1 MPDILSAFANE
12 SLFAASAKFLQ
23 HLGVKF
29 STQTEEP
36 IPFLELYEEAA
47 TEANATIP
55 KDIKAIFSRV
65 ENTYFIG
72 TVTDDTLNGEN
83 AGVDFK
89 VEAAKPKY
97 EGMFV
102 FAVEMKPGE
111 TLKRSEAAVLVRG
124 INRVVKQMPATVL
137 ILEKHHAHTEARR
150 HGGEDDLCDSVTP
163 CEICLSVATCE
174 RTEYRQSW
182 RPGERLGK
190 VSILKGVN
198 TLSPHRGHIDILESM
213 NVKACKTFDALYK
226 QWKDVFSTS
235 LLTKQFY
242 REIQNWYF
250 WALKKEQH
258 VAFPNALDDDSDDEK
273 YNAENIIRL
282 ITRLIFTW
290 FMKEKGLVNPDL
302 FNPEFL
308 KKALKYFNPEGAE
321 LFRQDLQDSQDCK
334 IADNLVNPVNPVLKQ
349 EHSCTYYRAILQ
361 NLFFA
366 TFNQEVG
373 LRDFVDTQVRD
384 TKRYNIKNYYRN
396 EKLFTEKDRTK
407 IIGYFNGSP
416 FVNGGLFECLDNVE
430 QNGRVY
436 SWDGFSNS
444 VHFRDGS
451 LKSALIPDCL
461 FFGGETTTDLS
472 EFFEKDKSTKSVKV
486 RGIINILNDY
496 VFTIEENTP
505 FDEDVALDPELLG
518 KVFENLL
525 GCYNPETQQM
535 ARNATG
541 SFYTPREIVNY
552 MVKVTLKSYLKRACP
567 KVVPAEIDALVEGV
581 AELAEMPSVK
591 EYAKDILTAL
601 FKAKILDP
609 ACGSGAFPMGIMS
622 AIVEILRTV
631 DPDNL
636 YWHEIVLKESLNEA
650 ESIADIGDEQE
661 RAELRAQIEYDFKE
675 RVDHPDYARKL
686 YVIEHCIFGSD
697 IQPIAVQISRLRF
710 FITLLCEQ
718 TKNDDPTKNYGIT
731 PLPNLESN
739 FVAANS
745 LLAIDLKDM
754 RELLGQKKIVSLVK
768 QLRGVRHQLFL
779 PKTSDKKK
787 RLQKRDE
794 ELRDSI
800 ANAAEG
806 LYDENIE
813 LRCQMLTKDIK
824 RCEDELA
831 KLGEDDFKDVTQ
843 EVEEVDLFGEKTVT
857 TKTIVGKGNA
867 IIRRKAEAEASLES
881 LKNASRKERL
891 LTDLKRLVAWN
902 PFAFNIAETF
912 LDQEWMFG
920 VKRGFDIVIA
930 NPPYIKEYE
939 NRKAF
944 DGFREQSPYY
954 IGKMDLWYGFACKGL
969 DMLRDGGALCFIA
982 QNNWTTSSG
991 ASKMR
996 EKVVTDSRILK
1007 MVDFN
1012 DYMIFESADIQT
1024 MVMLFLH
1031 DSKTDNYVFD
1041 HWRLNDG
1048 AGKDDVIDLISGNA
1062 DCKCRYLTPS
1072 VKRKDLLGKMLTFSP
1087 ADDLLAKIAD
1097 GKEHLTEDEI
1107 AQGIVPNPDVVNS
1120 RNSHLVTDSSVQVGD
1135 GVFVVDKS
1143 KFANLDEA
1151 ERKYVKPLYE
1161 PYQMDRYYIE
1171 DTTDKNIL
1179 YISKANWRDDAPT
1192 LKEHL
1197 YKYRQIMQA
1206 RRENQNGRLD
1216 YMHLHW
1222 PRVESF
1228 FTAGEKILAV
1238 RKCVDRPIFV
1248 FTEKPAYVMMAVN
1261 VIKTSRWNNKLLTA
1275 ILNSRLIWFWL
1286 LHKGKM
1292 QGSNYQVDKEPLMQI
1307 PLVQPSPEKQAAIIS
1322 LVDEIIAARKV
1333 NNVVDVS
1340 ALEEKIDNLI
1350 FDLYGLT
1357 PEERE
1362 IVKGNGK

>member
-1 MPDILSAFANE
+1 MNMTDILAAFANE
-12 SLFAASAKFLQ
+12 PLFPASEKFLK

-36 IPFLELYEEAA
+36 IPFLEFYEEAA

-55 KDIKAIFSRV
+55 KDVRAIFSRV

-72 TVTDDTLNGEN
+72 TVTDDTLKGEN

-89 VEAAKPKY
+89 AEAAKPKY

-111 TLKRSEAAVLVRG
+111 TLKRSEAAVIVRG
-124 INRVVKQMPATVL
+124 INRVVKQQPATVL
-137 ILEKHHAHTEARR
+137 ILEDT
-150 HGGEDDLCDSVTP
+150 V
-163 CEICLSVATCE
+163 LSVATCE
-174 RTEYRQSW
+174 RTAYKQTW

-198 TLSPHRGHIDILESM
+198 CLSPHRGHIDILESM
-213 NVKACKTFDALYK
+213 NVKDCKTFDALYK
-226 QWKDVFSTS
+226 RWKDVFSTS

-290 FMKEKGLVNPDL
+290 FMKEKGLVN
-302 FNPEFL
+302 
-308 KKALKYFNPEGAE
+308 KALFDTDFLSQALHHFNPEG
-321 LFRQDLQDSQDCK
+321 RITDSNAPD
-334 IADNLVNPVNPVLKQ
+334 AA
-349 EHSCTYYRAILQ
+349 HSCTYYRAILQ

-366 TFNQEVG
+366 TFNQEIP
-373 LRDFVDTQVRD
+373 LRGFVNSTVRD
-384 TKRYNIKNYYRN
+384 AQHYNIKNYFRN
-396 EKLFTEKDRTK
+396 AKLFTETDEQK
-407 IIGYFNGSP
+407 IIGYFNDSP

-436 SWDGFSNS
+436 SWDGFSNH
-444 VHFRDGS
+444 VHFKDGS

-472 EFFEKDKSTKSVKV
+472 EFFEKDKSAKSVKV

-581 AELAEMPSVK
+581 AELADMPSVK
-591 EYAKDILTAL
+591 ENAKDILTAL

-622 AIVEILRTV
+622 AMVEILRTV
-631 DPDNL
+631 DPHNL
-636 YWHEIVLKESLNEA
+636 HWHEVVLRESLDEA

-745 LLAIDLKDM
+745 LLSIDLKDM
-754 RELLGQKKIVSLVK
+754 RELLGQKKIVSLVR
-768 QLRGVRHQLFL
+768 QLRGIRHQLFL

-787 RLQKRDE
+787 RLQKKDE
-794 ELRDSI
+794 ELRNAI
-800 ANAAEG
+800 AVAAEG

-813 LRCQMLTKDIK
+813 QKCVMLAGEIK
-824 RCEDELA
+824 RIDEQLA
-831 KLGEDDFKDVTQ
+831 ALGESDFKDVVK
-843 EVEEVDLFGEKTVT
+843 EVEEIDLLGEKTVT
-857 TKTIVGKGNA
+857 TKKVIGKGNVLLK
-867 IIRRKAEAEASLES
+867 RKKEAETALAS

-891 LTDLKRLVAWN
+891 LTDVKRLVAWN
-902 PFAFNIAETF
+902 PFAFNVAESF
-912 LDQEWMFG
+912 LDPDWMFG
-920 VKRGFDIVIA
+920 VKDGFDVVIG
-930 NPPYIKEYE
+930 NPPYIQLQANHGELARLYE
-939 NRKAF
+939 NCGFETFARTGDIYCLFYERGKQLLKDNRYLCYITSNKWMRAGYGEATRKF
-944 DGFREQSPYY
+944 
-954 IGKMDLWYGFACKGL
+954 FA
-969 DMLRDGGALCFIA
+969 
-982 QNNWTTSSG
+982 
-991 ASKMR
+991 
-996 EKVVTDSRILK
+996 EKTDPLLLI
-1007 MVDFN
+1007 DFAGEK
-1012 DYMIFESADIQT
+1012 IFESATVDTNII
-1024 MVMLFLH
+1024 LFESDTQNH
-1031 DSKTDNYVFD
+1031 
-1041 HWRLNDG
+1041 G
-1048 AGKDDVIDLISGNA
+1048 ATLCCIGTS
-1062 DCKCRYLTPS
+1062 DC
-1072 VKRKDLLGKMLTFSP
+1072 RKDLS
-1087 ADDLLAKIAD
+1087 D
-1097 GKEHLTEDEI
+1097 
-1107 AQGIVPNPDVVNS
+1107 
-1120 RNSHLVTDSSVQVGD
+1120 
-1135 GVFVVDKS
+1135 FV
-1143 KFANLDEA
+1143 
-1151 ERKYVKPLYE
+1151 
-1161 PYQMDRYYIE
+1161 
-1171 DTTDKNIL
+1171 
-1179 YISKANWRDDAPT
+1179 
-1192 LKEHL
+1192 
-1197 YKYRQIMQA
+1197 
-1206 RRENQNGRLD
+1206 
-1216 YMHLHW
+1216 
-1222 PRVESF
+1222 
-1228 FTAGEKILAV
+1228 
-1238 RKCVDRPIFV
+1238 
-1248 FTEKPAYVMMAVN
+1248 
-1261 VIKTSRWNNKLLTA
+1261 
-1275 ILNSRLIWFWL
+1275 
-1286 LHKGKM
+1286 
-1292 QGSNYQVDKEPLMQI
+1292 
-1307 PLVQPSPEKQAAIIS
+1307 KQAATPCAFTSSDSWVILSPIEQSIKRKIESIGVPLREWNIKIYRGILTGYNEAFII
-1322 LVDEIIAARKV
+1322 DEAKRTEILSWCNDDA
-1333 NNVVDVS
+1333 
-1340 ALEEKIDNLI
+1340 
-1350 FDLYGLT
+1350 
-1357 PEERE
+1357 ERE
-1362 IVKGNGK
+1362 RTDALIRPILRGRDIKRYGYEWAGLYLIATHNGYDKTPRIDIEDYPAIKRHLDSHWQEISKRSDKGDTPYNLRNCAYMDDFAKPKIVWGEISDRTKFAIDAKGDFMQEATTFLLTGENLEYLVCFLNSPLSEYLFSKIGTTTGVGTVRWKKFKLEQLCVPTKEIDEQFFKEQLITYLKTSDDAILQSINRRIYDICGLSAEEINFVENA

>member
-1 MPDILSAFANE
+1 MTMPDILSAFANE
-12 SLFAASAKFLQ
+12 PLFAASAKFLT

-55 KDIKAIFSRV
+55 KDVKAIFSRV

-72 TVTDDTLNGEN
+72 TVTDDTLKGEN

-89 VEAAKPKY
+89 AEAAAAKPKY

-102 FAVEMKPGE
+102 FAVEMKPGK
-111 TLKRSEAAVLVRG
+111 TLKRSEAAVIVRG
-124 INRVVKQMPATVL
+124 INRVVRQQPATVL
-137 ILEKHHAHTEARR
+137 ILEDTM
-150 HGGEDDLCDSVTP
+150 
-163 CEICLSVATCE
+163 LSVATCE
-174 RTEYRQSW
+174 RTAYKQTW

-213 NVKACKTFDALYK
+213 NVKDCKTFDALYK
-226 QWKDVFSTS
+226 RWKDVFSTS

-308 KKALKYFNPEGAE
+308 KTVLKSFNPDGAE
-321 LFRQDLQDSQDCK
+321 FFRQDLQDSQDFK
-334 IADNLVNPVNPVLKQ
+334 DNPVNHVNPVLKQ
-349 EHSCTYYRAILQ
+349 ENSCTYYRAILQ

-384 TKRYNIKNYYRN
+384 AKRYNIKNYYRN
-396 EKLFTEKDRTK
+396 EKLFTETDKAK

-444 VHFRDGS
+444 VHFKDGS

-461 FFGGETTTDLS
+461 FFGGETTADLS
-472 EFFEKDKSTKSVKV
+472 EFFEKDKSAKSVKV

-552 MVKVTLKSYLKRACP
+552 MVKVSLKSYLKRACP

-622 AIVEILRTV
+622 AMVEILRTV
-631 DPDNL
+631 DPDNKHW
-636 YWHEIVLKESLNEA
+636 YEIVLKESLDEA
-650 ESIADIGDEQE
+650 ASIADVGDEQE
-661 RAELRAQIEYDFKE
+661 RAILKAQIEYDFKE

-686 YVIEHCIFGSD
+686 YIIEHCIFGSD

-718 TKNDDPTKNYGIT
+718 TRNDDPTKNYGIT

-745 LLAIDLKDM
+745 LLSIDLKDM

-768 QLRGVRHQLFL
+768 QLRGIRHQLFL

-787 RLQKRDE
+787 RLQAKDA
-794 ELRDSI
+794 ELREAI
-800 ANAAEG
+800 AVAAEG

-813 LRCQMLTKDIK
+813 LKCAMLKSDIK
-824 RCEDELA
+824 RCDEELA
-831 KLGEDDFKDVTQ
+831 KLGEDDFKDVVKD
-843 EVEEVDLFGEKTVT
+843 VEEVDLFGNKTVT
-857 TKTIVGKGNA
+857 KKKVVGRGNELL
-867 IIRRKAEAEASLES
+867 KKKKNAESLLASLM
-881 LKNASRKERL
+881 NASRKERL
-891 LTDLKRLVAWN
+891 LSDLKRLVAWN
-902 PFAFNIAETF
+902 PFAFNVAESF
-912 LDQEWMFG
+912 LDPEWMFG
-920 VKRGFDIVIA
+920 VKKGFDIVVG
-930 NPPYIKEYE
+930 NPPYVKLETIKDQSRLLETQGYEVFTKRGDLYCIFTERGFGLLGEGGTLSYIMSNKWLQAEYGRPLRKYFLQHE
-939 NRKAF
+939 LTSLIDFGDNDLFKGATVYPCIFVARKAPPVPEL
-944 DGFREQSPYY
+944 DCVYMKYY
-954 IGKMDLWYGFACKGL
+954 DPFTFVQDIRNWKSKFPVAKLTDDTWVLSETTSNILEKLQKSCVTLSEFIKGEAYYGIKPGATAAFIIPQDRADELIRTHESSRSVILPVLRGRDIKTWYS
-969 DMLRDGGALCFIA
+969 
-982 QNNWTTSSG
+982 TSSG
-991 ASKMR
+991 WYMIGMFPALHLNIDDYPAIKEHFLAYGKKKLEQTGEPGSRKKTCNAWFETQDQINYYELFSKPKIMYQKFQVEPCFIYDEEGLYCNDSMWIMPTPNKALVGVLNSKMG
-996 EKVVTDSRILK
+996 
-1007 MVDFN
+1007 
-1012 DYMIFESADIQT
+1012 
-1024 MVMLFLH
+1024 
-1031 DSKTDNYVFD
+1031 
-1041 HWRLNDG
+1041 WW
-1048 AGKDDVIDLISGNA
+1048 LISKFCTQIQNG
-1062 DCKCRYLTPS
+1062 YQLIWQY
-1072 VKRKDLLGKMLTFSP
+1072 LGKIPVPKTLPPELT
-1087 ADDLLAKIAD
+1087 A
-1097 GKEHLTEDEI
+1097 
-1107 AQGIVPNPDVVNS
+1107 
-1120 RNSHLVTDSSVQVGD
+1120 LV
-1135 GVFVVDKS
+1135 
-1143 KFANLDEA
+1143 E
-1151 ERKYVKPLYE
+1151 E
-1161 PYQMDRYYIE
+1161 
-1171 DTTDKNIL
+1171 
-1179 YISKANWRDDAPT
+1179 
-1192 LKEHL
+1192 
-1197 YKYRQIMQA
+1197 
-1206 RRENQNGRLD
+1206 
-1216 YMHLHW
+1216 
-1222 PRVESF
+1222 
-1228 FTAGEKILAV
+1228 ILAA
-1238 RKCVDRPIFV
+1238 K
-1248 FTEKPAYVMMAVN
+1248 
-1261 VIKTSRWNNKLLTA
+1261 
-1275 ILNSRLIWFWL
+1275 
-1286 LHKGKM
+1286 
-1292 QGSNYQVDKEPLMQI
+1292 KEN
-1307 PLVQPSPEKQAAIIS
+1307 PSA
-1322 LVDEIIAARKV
+1322 
-1333 NNVVDVS
+1333 DVS
-1340 ALEEKIDNLI
+1340 ALEEQIDKLV
-1350 FDLYGLT
+1350 FDLYDLT
-1357 PEERE
+1357 DEERE
-1362 IVKGNGK
+1362 IVKGGGK

>member
-1 MPDILSAFANE
+1 MTMPEILVAFTAE
-12 SLFAASAKFLQ
+12 PLFAAASKFLK

-36 IPFLELYEEAA
+36 IPFLELYEDAA

-72 TVTDDTLNGEN
+72 TVTDDTLKGEN

-89 VEAAKPKY
+89 EEAAKPKY

-124 INRVVKQMPATVL
+124 INRVVRQQPATVL
-137 ILEKHHAHTEARR
+137 IVERVTSGQCLVASE
-150 HGGEDDLCDSVTP
+150 GESKLTTNHYP
-163 CEICLSVATCE
+163 LITNLSVATCE
-174 RTEYRQSW
+174 RTAYKQTW

-198 TLSPHRGHIDILESM
+198 CLSPHRGHIDILESM

-226 QWKDVFSTS
+226 RWKDVFSTS

-290 FMKEKGLVNPDL
+290 FMKEKGLVNPAL
-302 FNPEFL
+302 FDTDFL
-308 KKALKYFNPEGAE
+308 SQALRYFNPEAHINDPTANDVG
-321 LFRQDLQDSQDCK
+321 Q
-334 IADNLVNPVNPVLKQ
+334 
-349 EHSCTYYRAILQ
+349 SCTYYRAILQ

-373 LRDFVDTQVRD
+373 MRGFVNSQVLD
-384 TKRYNIKNYYRN
+384 AKRYNIKNFYRN
-396 EKLFTEKDRTK
+396 EKLFAETDTAK

-430 QNGRVY
+430 QNGHVY
-436 SWDGFSNS
+436 SWDGFSNNLHYGNS
-444 VHFRDGS
+444 GNHPAEWNGS
-451 LKSALIPDCL
+451 LKSALIPDRL

-472 EFFEKDKSTKSVKV
+472 EFFEKDKSAKSVKV

-567 KVVPAEIDALVEGV
+567 KVVPAEIDALVDGV

-631 DPDNL
+631 DPHNL
-636 YWHEIVLKESLNEA
+636 YWHEVVLRESLDEA

-661 RAELRAQIEYDFKE
+661 RAELRAQIEYDFKS

-745 LLAIDLKDM
+745 LLSIDLKDM

-779 PKTSDKKK
+779 PKTSDKKQ
-787 RLQKRDE
+787 RLQKKDA

-800 ANAAEG
+800 SSAAEG

-813 LRCQMLTKDIK
+813 LRCQMLSGDIK
-824 RCEDELA
+824 RIDDEIA
-831 KLGEDDFKDVTQ
+831 KLGKDDFKDSVK

-857 TKTIVGKGNA
+857 TQKVVGKGNVLL
-867 IIRRKAEAEASLES
+867 KKKKDTENSLAS

-902 PFAFNIAETF
+902 PFAFNVAETF
-912 LDQEWMFG
+912 LDPEWMFG
-920 VKRGFDIVIA
+920 VKNGFDIVVG
-930 NPPYIKEYE
+930 NPPYIAMRSGLIKDAIKEYYIKHYRSATGQFDLYGLFLELGFNVLNANGTLAFITASTFLNNKDFE
-939 NRKAF
+939 N
-944 DGFREQSPYY
+944 
-954 IGKMDLWYGFACKGL
+954 L
-969 DMLRDGGALCFIA
+969 
-982 QNNWTTSSG
+982 
-991 ASKMR
+991 
-996 EKVVTDSRILK
+996 RILLLHETEIRSL
-1007 MVDFN
+1007 
-1012 DYMIFESADIQT
+1012 DYFGE
-1024 MVMLFLH
+1024 
-1031 DSKTDNYVFD
+1031 NVFD
-1041 HWRLNDG
+1041 TANVDVVITQFIKCQPDSDCQIKICESSDDFASGRSHFMPQSIFDNEDSSYEIKIRGTLDDMRIFNKLKLGNLTIGQIADLPRG
-1048 AGKDDVIDLISGNA
+1048 MEFGSNSPLITTTPFENAEKLLVGKDVKKWSIGFNGRYIQFDESKESVFKKHVFYTEPKIFIQRIRNLALFDRIVAVYDEEGYLCTNTLRMLI
-1062 DCKCRYLTPS
+1062 
-1072 VKRKDLLGKMLTFSP
+1072 
-1087 ADDLLAKIAD
+1087 
-1097 GKEHLTEDEI
+1097 
-1107 AQGIVPNPDVVNS
+1107 
-1120 RNSHLVTDSSVQVGD
+1120 
-1135 GVFVVDKS
+1135 
-1143 KFANLDEA
+1143 
-1151 ERKYVKPLYE
+1151 VKPEFRGDYNL
-1161 PYQMDRYYIE
+1161 
-1171 DTTDKNIL
+1171 KFIL
-1179 YISKANWRDDAPT
+1179 
-1192 LKEHL
+1192 
-1197 YKYRQIMQA
+1197 
-1206 RRENQNGRLD
+1206 
-1216 YMHLHW
+1216 
-1222 PRVESF
+1222 
-1228 FTAGEKILAV
+1228 
-1238 RKCVDRPIFV
+1238 
-1248 FTEKPAYVMMAVN
+1248 
-1261 VIKTSRWNNKLLTA
+1261 A
-1275 ILNSRLIWFWL
+1275 ILNSKLINHIFRTL
-1286 LHKGKM
+1286 FLNKDIY
-1292 QGSNYQVDKEPLMQI
+1292 SYQLEQI
-1307 PLVQPSPEKQAAIIS
+1307 PVPLSRGRNQADDLIA
-1322 LVDEIIAARKV
+1322 LVDAILAAKKSDPAADTSTLEAEIDEKV
-1333 NNVVDVS
+1333 
-1340 ALEEKIDNLI
+1340 
-1350 FDLYGLT
+1350 FDLYDLT

-1362 IVKGNGK
+1362 IVKGGEK

>member
-1 MPDILSAFANE
+1 MRINDMTTMTDILPAFASE
-12 SLFAASAKFLQ
+12 PLFAASAKFLK

-36 IPFLELYEEAA
+36 IPFLDFYEESA

-55 KDIKAIFSRV
+55 KDVKAIFSRV

-72 TVTDDTLNGEN
+72 TFTDDTLKGEN

-89 VEAAKPKY
+89 TEAAKPKY

-124 INRVVKQMPATVL
+124 INRVVKQQPATVL
-137 ILEKHHAHTEARR
+137 ILEDT
-150 HGGEDDLCDSVTP
+150 L
-163 CEICLSVATCE
+163 LSVATCE
-174 RTEYRQSW
+174 RTAFKQAW

-198 TLSPHRGHIDILESM
+198 CLSPHRGHIDILESM
-213 NVKACKTFDALYK
+213 NVKGCKTFDALYK

-258 VAFPNALDDDSDDEK
+258 VAFPNALDDDLDDEK

-290 FMKEKGLVNPDL
+290 FMKEKGLVN
-302 FNPEFL
+302 
-308 KKALKYFNPEGAE
+308 KALFDTDFLSRALHHFNPEG
-321 LFRQDLQDSQDCK
+321 RISDSTAPD
-334 IADNLVNPVNPVLKQ
+334 AA
-349 EHSCTYYRAILQ
+349 HSCTYYRAILQ

-444 VHFRDGS
+444 VHFKDGS

-472 EFFEKDKSTKSVKV
+472 EFFEKDKSAKSVKV

-581 AELAEMPSVK
+581 AELADMPSVK
-591 EYAKDILTAL
+591 ENAKDILTAL

-622 AIVEILRTV
+622 AMVEILRTV
-631 DPDNL
+631 DPNNL
-636 YWHEIVLKESLNEA
+636 YWHEVVLRESLDEA
-650 ESIADIGDEQE
+650 ASIADIGDEEE
-661 RAELRAQIEYDFKE
+661 RAVLKAQIEYDFKE

-745 LLAIDLKDM
+745 LLSIDLKDM
-754 RELLGQKKIVSLVK
+754 MELLGQKKIVSLVN
-768 QLRGVRHQLFL
+768 QLRGIRHQLFQ
-779 PKTSDKKK
+779 PKTSEKKK
-787 RLQKRDE
+787 RLQKKDE
-794 ELRDSI
+794 ELRDAI
-800 ANAAEG
+800 AVAAEG

-813 LRCQMLTKDIK
+813 QRCQMLTDEIK
-824 RCEDELA
+824 RIDDELA
-831 KLGEDDFKDVTQ
+831 KLEKDDFKDSVK

-857 TKTIVGKGNA
+857 TQKVVGKGNILLKKKKDDENLLA
-867 IIRRKAEAEASLES
+867 S

-902 PFAFNIAETF
+902 PFAFNVAETF
-912 LDQEWMFG
+912 LDPEWMFG
-920 VKRGFDIVIA
+920 VKNGFDIVIG
-930 NPPYIKEYE
+930 NPPYVKLEKIKEQSRLLEKQDYE
-939 NRKAF
+939 VFTKRGDLYCIF
-944 DGFREQSPYY
+944 TERGFRLLRKGGTLSYIMSNKWLQAEYGRQLRGYFLRYDLQSIIDFGDNEIFKGATTYPCIFVASNDKPRKEIDCVYMTSYDPNTFVQDIAERNGKYQVSKLSEETWMLSGETSNLLERISASCVTLGEFINGESFYGIKPGVTAAFIISSEQKDEIVAQDPSAQEILLPMMQGRDLTRYY
-954 IGKMDLWYGFACKGL
+954 APHTGKWLVATHNGYGDVPAVDVENYPSIKNWMDQYADKLKARAGQGRTFYNLISIGYWEKFLQPKIMYQQMQVKPCFAYDDTGLFCNNSMWIIPTDKKGL
-969 DMLRDGGALCFIA
+969 VAVL
-982 QNNWTTSSG
+982 N
-991 ASKMR
+991 SKMG
-996 EKVVTDSRILK
+996 
-1007 MVDFN
+1007 
-1012 DYMIFESADIQT
+1012 
-1024 MVMLFLH
+1024 
-1031 DSKTDNYVFD
+1031 
-1041 HWRLNDG
+1041 WW
-1048 AGKDDVIDLISGNA
+1048 LIS
-1062 DCKCRYLTPS
+1062 
-1072 VKRKDLLGKMLTFSP
+1072 
-1087 ADDLLAKIAD
+1087 
-1097 GKEHLTEDEI
+1097 
-1107 AQGIVPNPDVVNS
+1107 
-1120 RNSHLVTDSSVQVGD
+1120 
-1135 GVFVVDKS
+1135 
-1143 KFANLDEA
+1143 KFC
-1151 ERKYVKPLYE
+1151 
-1161 PYQMDRYYIE
+1161 
-1171 DTTDKNIL
+1171 T
-1179 YISKANWRDDAPT
+1179 
-1192 LKEHL
+1192 
-1197 YKYRQIMQA
+1197 QI
-1206 RRENQNGRLD
+1206 QNGYQLLWQYFQKIPVPKELPSDLD
-1216 YMHLHW
+1216 
-1222 PRVESF
+1222 
-1228 FTAGEKILAV
+1228 A
-1238 RKCVDRPIFV
+1238 
-1248 FTEKPAYVMMAVN
+1248 
-1261 VIKTSRWNNKLLTA
+1261 
-1275 ILNSRLIWFWL
+1275 
-1286 LHKGKM
+1286 
-1292 QGSNYQVDKEPLMQI
+1292 
-1307 PLVQPSPEKQAAIIS
+1307 
-1322 LVDEIIAARKV
+1322 LVDTIIAAKKS
-1333 NNVVDVS
+1333 DPAADTS
-1340 ALEEKIDNLI
+1340 ALEEEIDEKV

-1362 IVKGNGK
+1362 IVKCSGK

>member
-1 MPDILSAFANE
+1 MNMTDILAAFASE
-12 SLFAASAKFLQ
+12 PLFAASAKFLK

-55 KDIKAIFSRV
+55 KDVRAIFSRV

-72 TVTDDTLNGEN
+72 TVTDDTLKGEN

-89 VEAAKPKY
+89 AEAAKPKY

-124 INRVVKQMPATVL
+124 INRVVRQQPATVL
-137 ILEKHHAHTEARR
+137 ILEDTM
-150 HGGEDDLCDSVTP
+150 
-163 CEICLSVATCE
+163 LSVATCE
-174 RTEYRQSW
+174 RTAYKQTW

-198 TLSPHRGHIDILESM
+198 CLSPHRGHIDILESM

-290 FMKEKGLVNPDL
+290 FMKEKGLVNPALFDTDFL
-302 FNPEFL
+302 SQALRHFNPE
-308 KKALKYFNPEGAE
+308 AHISDPSANDVGQA
-321 LFRQDLQDSQDCK
+321 
-334 IADNLVNPVNPVLKQ
+334 
-349 EHSCTYYRAILQ
+349 CTYYRAILQ

-373 LRDFVDTQVRD
+373 MRGFVNSQVLD
-384 TKRYNIKNYYRN
+384 AKRYNIKNFYRN
-396 EKLFTEKDRTK
+396 EKLFVETDTAK

-430 QNGRVY
+430 QNGHVY
-436 SWDGFSNS
+436 SWDGFSNNLRYGNAGN
-444 VHFRDGS
+444 HPPEWNGS
-451 LKSALIPDCL
+451 LKSALIPDRL

-472 EFFEKDKSTKSVKV
+472 EFFEKDKSAKSVKV

-535 ARNATG
+535 ARNSTG

-581 AELAEMPSVK
+581 AELADMPSVK

-622 AIVEILRTV
+622 AMVEILRTV
-631 DPDNL
+631 DPNNL
-636 YWHEIVLKESLNEA
+636 YWHEIVLKESLDEA

-686 YVIEHCIFGSD
+686 YIIEHCIFGSD

-745 LLAIDLKDM
+745 LLSIDLKDM

-768 QLRGVRHQLFL
+768 QLRGIRHQLFL
-779 PKTSDKKK
+779 PKTSDRKK
-787 RLQKRDE
+787 RLQAKDA
-794 ELRDSI
+794 ELREAI
-800 ANAAEG
+800 AVAAEG

-813 LRCQMLTKDIK
+813 VKCAMLKSDIK
-824 RCEDELA
+824 RCDEELA
-831 KLGEDDFKDVTQ
+831 RLGEDDFKDLVKD
-843 EVEEVDLFGEKTVT
+843 EEEVDLFGNKTVVQ
-857 TKTIVGKGNA
+857 KKVIGRGNELLK
-867 IIRRKAEAEASLES
+867 RKKNAESQLASLM
-881 LKNASRKERL
+881 NASRKERL
-891 LTDLKRLVAWN
+891 LSDLKRLVAWN
-902 PFAFNIAETF
+902 PFAFNVAETF
-912 LDQEWMFG
+912 LDPEWMFG
-920 VKRGFDIVIA
+920 VKKGFDIVVG
-930 NPPYIKEYE
+930 NPPYVKLETIKDQSRLLETQGYEVFTKRGDLYCVFTERGFGLLGEGGTLSYIMSNKWLQAEYGRPLRKYFLQHE
-939 NRKAF
+939 LSSLIDFGDNDLFKGATVYPCIFVARKANPTSEL
-944 DGFREQSPYY
+944 DCVYMKYY
-954 IGKMDLWYGFACKGL
+954 DPFTFAHDILSWKTKYATAKL
-969 DMLRDGGALCFIA
+969 TEDTWML
-982 QNNWTTSSG
+982 SG
-991 ASKMR
+991 ASSTIMQKVMSNSVTLGEYVNGAAVRGVTCGATAAFILDSETSHAIMNADNTSHLIMHPVLRGRDVQPWVSAHAGYYLIGTFPAKHLSIDDYPAIKQHLLDYGKVKLEQSGAKGSRKKTRNAWFETQDQIGYYETFALPKIMYQKFQVKPCFFYDETGLFCNDSMWMIPTSDKALVGVLNSKMG
-996 EKVVTDSRILK
+996 
-1007 MVDFN
+1007 
-1012 DYMIFESADIQT
+1012 
-1024 MVMLFLH
+1024 
-1031 DSKTDNYVFD
+1031 
-1041 HWRLNDG
+1041 WW
-1048 AGKDDVIDLISGNA
+1048 LIS
-1062 DCKCRYLTPS
+1062 
-1072 VKRKDLLGKMLTFSP
+1072 
-1087 ADDLLAKIAD
+1087 
-1097 GKEHLTEDEI
+1097 
-1107 AQGIVPNPDVVNS
+1107 
-1120 RNSHLVTDSSVQVGD
+1120 
-1135 GVFVVDKS
+1135 
-1143 KFANLDEA
+1143 
-1151 ERKYVKPLYE
+1151 KYC
-1161 PYQMDRYYIE
+1161 
-1171 DTTDKNIL
+1171 T
-1179 YISKANWRDDAPT
+1179 
-1192 LKEHL
+1192 
-1197 YKYRQIMQA
+1197 QI
-1206 RRENQNGRLD
+1206 QNGYQLIWE
-1216 YMHLHW
+1216 YFGKIPVPKVL
-1222 PRVESF
+1222 PPELTTLVE
-1228 FTAGEKILAV
+1228 EILAT
-1238 RKCVDRPIFV
+1238 KK
-1248 FTEKPAYVMMAVN
+1248 ENA
-1261 VIKTSRWNNKLLTA
+1261 TA
-1275 ILNSRLIWFWL
+1275 
-1286 LHKGKM
+1286 
-1292 QGSNYQVDKEPLMQI
+1292 
-1307 PLVQPSPEKQAAIIS
+1307 
-1322 LVDEIIAARKV
+1322 
-1333 NNVVDVS
+1333 DVL
-1340 ALEEKIDNLI
+1340 ALEEKIDDLV

>member
-1 MPDILSAFANE
+1 MTMTDILAAFANE
-12 SLFAASAKFLQ
+12 PLFAASAKFLT

-47 TEANATIP
+47 TQANATIP
-55 KDIKAIFSRV
+55 KDVKAIFSRV

-72 TVTDDTLNGEN
+72 TVTDDTLKGDN
-83 AGVDFK
+83 AAVDFK
-89 VEAAKPKY
+89 AEAEKPKY

-111 TLKRSEAAVLVRG
+111 SLKRSEAAVLVRG
-124 INRVVKQMPATVL
+124 INRLVKQQPATVL
-137 ILEKHHAHTEARR
+137 ILEDTM
-150 HGGEDDLCDSVTP
+150 
-163 CEICLSVATCE
+163 LSVATCE
-174 RTEYRQSW
+174 RTAFKQAW

-198 TLSPHRGHIDILESM
+198 CCAPHRGHIDILESM
-213 NVKACKTFDALYK
+213 DVKGCKNFDALYK

-290 FMKEKGLVNPDL
+290 FMKEKGLVN
-302 FNPEFL
+302 
-308 KKALKYFNPEGAE
+308 KALFDTDFLSRALRHFNPEG
-321 LFRQDLQDSQDCK
+321 RISDSTAPDV
-334 IADNLVNPVNPVLKQ
+334 A
-349 EHSCTYYRAILQ
+349 HSCTYYRAILQ

-384 TKRYNIKNYYRN
+384 AKRYNIKNYYRN
-396 EKLFTEKDRTK
+396 EKLFTETDRAK

-430 QNGRVY
+430 QNGHVY
-436 SWDGFSNS
+436 SWDGFSNN
-444 VHFRDGS
+444 VRFKDGS

-461 FFGGETTTDLS
+461 FFGGETATDLS
-472 EFFEKDKSTKSVKV
+472 EFFEKDKSAKSVKV

-552 MVKVTLKSYLKRACP
+552 MVKVSLKSYLKRACP
-567 KVVPAEIDALVEGV
+567 KVVAAEIDALVEGT
-581 AELAEMPSVK
+581 AELADLPSVK
-591 EYAKDILTAL
+591 ENAKDILTAL
-601 FKAKILDP
+601 FKVKILDP

-622 AIVEILRTV
+622 AMVEILRTV
-631 DPDNL
+631 DPDNKHW
-636 YWHEIVLKESLNEA
+636 YEIVLKESLNEA
-650 ESIADIGDEQE
+650 ASIADISDEQE

-813 LRCQMLTKDIK
+813 LRCQMLTNDIK

-969 DMLRDGGALCFIA
+969 DMLRDGGVLCFIA

-1062 DCKCRYLTPS
+1062 DCKCRHLTPS

-1248 FTEKPAYVMMAVN
+1248 LQK
-1261 VIKTSRWNNKLLTA
+1261 
-1275 ILNSRLIWFWL
+1275 
-1286 LHKGKM
+1286 
-1292 QGSNYQVDKEPLMQI
+1292 
-1307 PLVQPSPEKQAAIIS
+1307 S
-1322 LVDEIIAARKV
+1322 LRM
-1333 NNVVDVS
+1333 S
-1340 ALEEKIDNLI
+1340 
-1350 FDLYGLT
+1350 
-1357 PEERE
+1357 
-1362 IVKGNGK
+1362 

>member
-1 MPDILSAFANE
+1 MNMIDILAAFASE
-12 SLFAASAKFLQ
+12 PLFAASAKFLK

-55 KDIKAIFSRV
+55 KDVKAIFSRV

-72 TVTDDTLNGEN
+72 TVTDDTLKGEN

-89 VEAAKPKY
+89 AEAAKPKY

-111 TLKRSEAAVLVRG
+111 TLKRSEAAVIVRG
-124 INRVVKQMPATVL
+124 INRVVKQQPATVL
-137 ILEKHHAHTEARR
+137 ILEDT
-150 HGGEDDLCDSVTP
+150 L
-163 CEICLSVATCE
+163 LSVATCE
-174 RTEYRQSW
+174 RTAFKQAW

-198 TLSPHRGHIDILESM
+198 CLSPHRGHIDILESM
-213 NVKACKTFDALYK
+213 KIKKAKTFDALYK

-290 FMKEKGLVNPDL
+290 FMKEKGLVN
-302 FNPEFL
+302 
-308 KKALKYFNPEGAE
+308 KALFDTDFLSQALQHFNPEG
-321 LFRQDLQDSQDCK
+321 RISDSTAPD
-334 IADNLVNPVNPVLKQ
+334 AA
-349 EHSCTYYRAILQ
+349 HSCTYYRAILQ

-384 TKRYNIKNYYRN
+384 AKRYNIKNYYRN
-396 EKLFTEKDRTK
+396 EKLFTETDRTK

-444 VHFRDGS
+444 VHFKDGS

-472 EFFEKDKSTKSVKV
+472 EFFEKDKSAKSVKV

-622 AIVEILRTV
+622 AMVEILRTV

-636 YWHEIVLKESLNEA
+636 YWHEVVLRESLDEA

-661 RAELRAQIEYDFKE
+661 RAELKAQIEYDFKE

-745 LLAIDLKDM
+745 LLSIDLKDM

-768 QLRGVRHQLFL
+768 QLRGVRHQLFQ

-787 RLQKRDE
+787 RLQKKDE
-794 ELRDSI
+794 ELRDAISI
-800 ANAAEG
+800 AAEG

-813 LRCQMLTKDIK
+813 LRCQMLESDIK
-824 RCEDELA
+824 RLDEELE
-831 KLGEDDFKDVTQ
+831 KLGKDDFEDSIK
-843 EVEEVDLFGEKTVT
+843 EVEEIDLFGEKTVT
-857 TKTIVGKGNA
+857 TQKLVGKGNLLL
-867 IIRRKAEAEASLES
+867 KKKKDAESSLSS

-902 PFAFNIAETF
+902 PFAFNVAETF
-912 LDQEWMFG
+912 LDPEWMFG
-920 VKRGFDIVIA
+920 VKKGFDVVIG
-930 NPPYIKEYE
+930 NPPYIQLQNKGGELAAFYE
-939 NRKAF
+939 DKGFQVFNRMGDIYCLFYERGHKLLSNDGVLCYITSDKWMRNSYGDKLRNYFVEHTDCRLLIDF
-944 DGFREQSPYY
+944 D
-954 IGKMDLWYGFACKGL
+954 DL
-969 DMLRDGGALCFIA
+969 
-982 QNNWTTSSG
+982 Q
-991 ASKMR
+991 
-996 EKVVTDSRILK
+996 
-1007 MVDFN
+1007 
-1012 DYMIFESADIQT
+1012 IFEAATVETNI
-1024 MVMLFLH
+1024 L
-1031 DSKTDNYVFD
+1031 
-1041 HWRLNDG
+1041 
-1048 AGKDDVIDLISGNA
+1048 
-1062 DCKCRYLTPS
+1062 
-1072 VKRKDLLGKMLTFSP
+1072 LLGKEASSGHHLKCCSIKSLAEEGLSEQVAVRSCECSYATGESWVVATPIEQSILKKIEQKGRAISDCNVDINFGLKTGLNDAFIITSEQRDELIKKDSRTAELTKPLLRGRDIRRFGYSWSGLWLLFVPWHFPLHDDETIEGASTKAEDIFHKDYP
-1087 ADDLLAKIAD
+1087 AVYDHLLGFKEPLMKRNSAEVGIRYEWYALQRWGANYRENFLKPKIVWGEIAD
-1097 GKEHLTEDEI
+1097 S
-1107 AQGIVPNPDVVNS
+1107 P
-1120 RNSHLVTDSSVQVGD
+1120 
-1135 GVFVVDKS
+1135 
-1143 KFANLDEA
+1143 KFAYDNKGDFYCEATTFMMTGDEL
-1151 ERKYVKPLYE
+1151 PLMY
-1161 PYQMDRYYIE
+1161 
-1171 DTTDKNIL
+1171 L
-1179 YISKANWRDDAPT
+1179 
-1192 LKEHL
+1192 
-1197 YKYRQIMQA
+1197 
-1206 RRENQNGRLD
+1206 
-1216 YMHLHW
+1216 
-1222 PRVESF
+1222 F
-1228 FTAGEKILAV
+1228 
-1238 RKCVDRPIFV
+1238 
-1248 FTEKPAYVMMAVN
+1248 
-1261 VIKTSRWNNKLLTA
+1261 
-1275 ILNSRLIWFWL
+1275 LNSRLCLYCFSKIGTATGMGTLRWKKYKL
-1286 LHKGKM
+1286 EQLRVPVEYD
-1292 QGSNYQVDKEPLMQI
+1292 SNKVNL
-1307 PLVQPSPEKQAAIIS
+1307 
-1322 LVDEIIAARKV
+1322 LVDRILTAKKADSADTSLIETEI
-1333 NNVVDVS
+1333 D
-1340 ALEEKIDNLI
+1340 EYI
-1350 FDLYGLT
+1350 FDLYDLT

-1362 IVKGNGK
+1362 IVKGVGK

>member
-1 MPDILSAFANE
+1 MNMIDILAAFASE
-12 SLFAASAKFLQ
+12 PLFAASAKFLK

-36 IPFLELYEEAA
+36 IPFLELYEDAA

-55 KDIKAIFSRV
+55 KDVKAIFSRV

-72 TVTDDTLNGEN
+72 TVTDDTLKGEN

-89 VEAAKPKY
+89 TEAAKPKY

-124 INRVVKQMPATVL
+124 INRVVKQQPATVL
-137 ILEKHHAHTEARR
+137 ILEDTM
-150 HGGEDDLCDSVTP
+150 
-163 CEICLSVATCE
+163 LSVATCE
-174 RTEYRQSW
+174 RTAYKQTW

-198 TLSPHRGHIDILESM
+198 CLSPHRGHIDILESM
-213 NVKACKTFDALYK
+213 NVKDCKTFDALYK
-226 QWKDVFSTS
+226 RWKDVFSTS

-290 FMKEKGLVNPDL
+290 FMKEKGLVN
-302 FNPEFL
+302 
-308 KKALKYFNPEGAE
+308 KALFDTDFLSRALHHFNPEG
-321 LFRQDLQDSQDCK
+321 RISDSTAPD
-334 IADNLVNPVNPVLKQ
+334 AAY
-349 EHSCTYYRAILQ
+349 SCTYYRAILQ

-384 TKRYNIKNYYRN
+384 AKRYNIKNYYRN
-396 EKLFTEKDRTK
+396 EKLFTETDKAK

-444 VHFRDGS
+444 VHFKDGS

-461 FFGGETTTDLS
+461 FFGGETTADLS
-472 EFFEKDKSTKSVKV
+472 EFFEKDKSAKSVKV

-622 AIVEILRTV
+622 AMVEILRTV
-631 DPDNL
+631 DPDNKHW
-636 YWHEIVLKESLNEA
+636 YEIVLKESLDEA
-650 ESIADIGDEQE
+650 ASIADVGDEQE
-661 RAELRAQIEYDFKE
+661 RAVLKAQIEYDFNE

-686 YVIEHCIFGSD
+686 YIIEHCIFGSD

-745 LLAIDLKDM
+745 LLSIDLKDM

-768 QLRGVRHQLFL
+768 QLRGVRHQLFQ
-779 PKTSDKKK
+779 PKTSDKKQ
-787 RLQKRDE
+787 RLQKKDA

-800 ANAAEG
+800 SAAAEG

-813 LRCQMLTKDIK
+813 LRCQMLSGDIK
-824 RCEDELA
+824 RIDDEIA
-831 KLGEDDFKDVTQ
+831 KLGKDDFKDSVK

-857 TKTIVGKGNA
+857 TQKVIGRGNVLL
-867 IIRRKAEAEASLES
+867 KKKKDAESSLAA

-902 PFAFNIAETF
+902 PFAFNVAETF
-912 LDQEWMFG
+912 LDPEWMFG
-920 VKRGFDIVIA
+920 VKSGFDIVIG
-930 NPPYIKEYE
+930 NPPYGATLSDSD
-939 NRKAF
+939 KAVCK
-944 DGFREQSPYY
+944 STY
-954 IGKMDLWYGFACKGL
+954 ITAKTIPGVQKGSMDTYTLFMERGYNLLSVGGVL
-969 DMLRDGGALCFIA
+969 DYIVPISF
-982 QNNWTTSSG
+982 TSSDSLTG
-991 ASKMR
+991 VHRLLFDNCESIIVSSYSVRPEPIFENAVVNTSIVQFRRTGTKCKEVLATKMYR
-996 EKVVTDSRILK
+996 KGRRFNLSSLVSNLEFANVTDYLLKGRIPKISSPIEVSILKKIFSQTPIAKLVADDGDPLFYRTTGGRYFKVVTNYSTGSNKEPQTPFLIRKDVRDAVGCILSSNLAFWFYQIYSNNLDWKRYEIESFTVPAQLEQHSQEISALYSEYLTDIEANANVRKSSGNSRYKVDSFKEYKIGR
-1007 MVDFN
+1007 
-1012 DYMIFESADIQT
+1012 
-1024 MVMLFLH
+1024 
-1031 DSKTDNYVFD
+1031 SK
-1041 HWRLNDG
+1041 
-1048 AGKDDVIDLISGNA
+1048 KVIDRI
-1062 DCKCRYLTPS
+1062 
-1072 VKRKDLLGKMLTFSP
+1072 
-1087 ADDLLAKIAD
+1087 DDLI
-1097 GKEHLTEDEI
+1097 G
-1107 AQGIVPNPDVVNS
+1107 P
-1120 RNSHLVTDSSVQVGD
+1120 
-1135 GVFVVDKS
+1135 
-1143 KFANLDEA
+1143 
-1151 ERKYVKPLYE
+1151 
-1161 PYQMDRYYIE
+1161 
-1171 DTTDKNIL
+1171 
-1179 YISKANWRDDAPT
+1179 
-1192 LKEHL
+1192 
-1197 YKYRQIMQA
+1197 
-1206 RRENQNGRLD
+1206 
-1216 YMHLHW
+1216 
-1222 PRVESF
+1222 
-1228 FTAGEKILAV
+1228 
-1238 RKCVDRPIFV
+1238 
-1248 FTEKPAYVMMAVN
+1248 
-1261 VIKTSRWNNKLLTA
+1261 
-1275 ILNSRLIWFWL
+1275 
-1286 LHKGKM
+1286 
-1292 QGSNYQVDKEPLMQI
+1292 
-1307 PLVQPSPEKQAAIIS
+1307 
-1322 LVDEIIAARKV
+1322 
-1333 NNVVDVS
+1333 
-1340 ALEEKIDNLI
+1340 
-1350 FDLYGLT
+1350 LYGLT
-1357 PEERE
+1357 PEEIEFVKNYE
-1362 IVKGNGK
+1362 IEFRLSGGDE